1 MLEKPRSS
9 VGTVVFRHSLT
20 VGYDYMGVPKWN
32 GRNEIVALNCHQ
44 HCGNN
49 DHSEHSQ
56 GVHTGA
62 NRSMSRKDQIRCC
75 FPYIINKSGVLMN
88 RDRDRERWGELAIGN
103 CSPHFIVILK
113 SINGHKAH

>member
-1 MLEKPRSS
+1 MAETKLL
-9 VGTVVFRHSLT
+9 HLT
-20 VGYDYMGVPKWN
+20 VISIV
-32 GRNEIVALNCHQ
+32 EIMTTVNTVKGSIL
-44 HCGNN
+44 
-49 DHSEHSQ
+49 E
-56 GVHTGA
+56 A